1 MSSEEVIIKLSTKT
15 KTIMK
20 RIILSIKIAVLKYK
34 MRRGIVT
41 FSFKK
46 ADGTIREARGTLR
59 RSLLPPTKGT
69 GIKPSPLVF
78 VYYDVEKCGWR
89 SFRRENLL

>member
-1 MSSEEVIIKLSTKT
+1 MKHLVLKIKTA
-15 KTIMK
+15 I
-20 RIILSIKIAVLKYK
+20 LKYK

-41 FSFKK
+41 FTYKK

-78 VYYDVEKCGWR
+78 VYYDVDKCGWR
-89 SFRRENLL
+89 SFKRENLLTI